1 METAAQP
8 AAVPVQPADVTLREH
23 VDAALIIEQF
33 IAEHEGEIT
42 PEIEMLMKDHE
53 HATAE
58 KVESI
63 AWFVK
68 TEEARIEGIDHMI
81 ADLTKRKKA
90 IQHRVNWLTD
100 VYLLDQ
106 MHRLGKKVGDALK
119 GTLST
124 IRLQANNP
132 KLVGDVAEEVLI
144 DWKLDPARAQFV
156 RYIPERYELDRNKL
170 LAAGKTDPKV
180 LPEGVKIV
188 RDELVRIR

>member
-8 AAVPVQPADVTLREH
+8 ASAADVTLREH

-63 AWFVK
+63 AWFIK
-68 TEEARIEGIDHMI
+68 TEKARLAGIDAMI
-81 ADLTKRKKA
+81 ADLTKRKQA
-90 IQHRVNWLTD
+90 INNRVNWLKD

-106 MHRLGKKVGDALK
+106 MHRLGKRAGDALK

-124 IRLQANNP
+124 IRLQLNNP
-132 KLVGDVAEEVLI
+132 RLDGDVPEDVLI
-144 DWKLDPARAQFV
+144 DWKLNPERAQFV
-156 RYIPERYELDRNKL
+156 RYIPESYVLDRAKL
-170 LAAGKTDPKV
+170 LTAGKADPSV
-180 LPEGVKIV
+180 LPEGVTIE
-188 RDELVRIR
+188 RDESVRVV

>member
-1 METAAQP
+1 MTTAATP
-8 AAVPVQPADVTLREH
+8 AVPAADVTLRDH

-63 AWFVK
+63 AWFIK
-68 TEEARIEGIDHMI
+68 QENARIAGIDAMI
-81 ADLTKRKKA
+81 ADLTKRKKG
-90 IQHRVNWLTD
+90 IVNRVNWLQD

-124 IRLQANNP
+124 IRLQLNNP
-132 KLVGDVAEEVLI
+132 RLDGDVDEEVLI
-144 DWKLDPARAQFV
+144 DWKLDPARAVFV
-156 RYIPERYELDRNKL
+156 RYIPERYELDRKAL
-170 LAAGKTDPKV
+170 LAAGKTDASV
-180 LPEGVKIV
+180 LPETVKIV
-188 RDELVRIR
+188 RDESVRIA